1 MKLSQLFFPPPVSA
15 RHVKRTYV
23 SSPDDEASQATPE
36 VIRMALDVVRR
47 TLEVDVSAVSARM
60 KTEPRW
66 PDTWPGEHY
75 RLLAGFVAHLQPRCV
90 VEIGTFTGI
99 SCLSLKQCLPAGS
112 TLTTFDLIPWDDF
125 PDTCLAK
132 ADFEDGRLRQVIGD
146 VADPAAFD
154 RHAEL
159 FAAAELLFVDGPKD
173 RVFEPAFAA
182 NLDRL
187 PAGRPRWVLFDDIR
201 DLNMLQFWR
210 DIRHPKLDLSS
221 FGHWTGTGLVLW
233 GGDTGKPA

>member
-1 MKLSQLFFPPPVSA
+1 MKLTNVFFPPPFKA
-15 RHVKRTYV
+15 RHYKRTFV
-23 SSPDDEASQATPE
+23 ASPDDEASRPTRELIECAAAAVLKT
-36 VIRMALDVVRR
+36 LD
-47 TLEVDVSAVSARM
+47 VDVSSVSDRM
-60 KTEPRW
+60 KGGHRW

-90 VEIGTFTGI
+90 VEIGTFTGL

-132 ADFEDGRLRQVIGD
+132 GDFGDGRLRQIIGD
-146 VADPAAFD
+146 GADPAAFD

-233 GGDTGKPA
+233 GAGAGKPA